1 MISQDGVIAPPTFLG
16 NDEQQQLANEIFKL
30 MVMQGAL
37 FAVDAPIRQ
46 TRSNLAQFLAEQK
59 KSDPESLAAAI
70 DAAVQ
75 ANPSVFAREE
85 QDEDVIYTTS
95 RLGTHERP
103 GEDLSH
109 MFKQRLYEPEKPL
122 PIDDIS
128 VVVSTT
134 RPALTTVEPVF
145 ISDYWQIQAGLVPVP
160 RGIPGEEGDEFETS
174 GVGDEPSEL
183 SSESEALVAQVAE
196 EVAPV
201 DEAPA
206 VIEDAEAIESEA
218 EEAEPVIARSATEI
232 VLEGQAIDLAWPV
245 EQLMASHGPALEQVL
260 LEAIERDPLNQIV
273 TFGRNVYPQASL
285 VNLGKNDL
293 RRIRDYILEVGEPL
307 LDTTII
313 ADLYYHN
320 PRQADYEG
328 FRFSLNYRLSR
339 EKDFDFVGVEGA
351 RLWSTKGLPIVGTKR
366 VKASEMGQLTS
377 YLEEGFDDS
386 LENQSAEAIKES
398 GSVSR
403 LLTFFEWEYGVL
415 PLDESLKAL
424 FPSLMLPEQR
434 SAVFRIDVPQHYTSY
449 LAEVRVP
456 TGSRG
461 GWLQGLEDFFREHL
475 VPGSLITLSR
485 GEEPNV
491 FVLQYEEAETTEDR
505 LLTLDEKKNKL
516 AFTNVSY
523 YSVVDE
529 DQLINQ
535 QRYGK
540 LRNLK
545 LFPMADRRKADLLLE
560 HIFETVG
567 DQLGNRS
574 EPLYWIKMDD
584 LYVAANVL
592 RPFSKSYLR
601 ILLDEDERYYAD
613 DSAPGAYFY
622 KPEQKPNVSEE
633 ENEVEEDEDEED
645 YPSMRRG
652 GRRFRGDEE

>member
-16 NDEQQQLANEIFKL
+16 NEEQQQLAKEIFQL

-46 TRSNLAQFLAEQK
+46 TRSNLVQFLAEQK
-59 KSDPESLAAAI
+59 QIDPDSLAAAI
-70 DAAVQ
+70 DAAIL

-85 QDEDVIYTTS
+85 IEDDVVYITS
-95 RLGTHERP
+95 RSGTYRP
-103 GEDLSH
+103 QTEDLSH
-109 MFKQRLYEPEKPL
+109 MFKDRLYQPEKPL

-160 RGIPGEEGDEFETS
+160 RGVPTEGAEESESISAGQPSPETS
-174 GVGDEPSEL
+174 LVSETPAFSASVEEAVVAEAAAEPEAVDAQ
-183 SSESEALVAQVAE
+183 ESDLVAE
-196 EVAPV
+196 PEVV
-201 DEAPA
+201 
-206 VIEDAEAIESEA
+206 
-218 EEAEPVIARSATEI
+218 RSATEI
-232 VLEGQAIDLAWPV
+232 VVDGQVIDLAWPV
-245 EQLMASHGPALEQVL
+245 EQLMASYGPL
-260 LEAIERDPLNQIV
+260 LERALLAAIDRDPLNQIV
-273 TFGRNVYPQASL
+273 SFGRNVYPQASL

-351 RLWSTKGLPIVGTKR
+351 RLWSTKGLPIIGTKR

-386 LENQSAEAIKES
+386 LESQSAEAIKES

-415 PLDESLKAL
+415 PFDESLKAL
-424 FPSLMLPEQR
+424 FPPLMLPDQR
-434 SAVFRIDVPQHYTSY
+434 SAIFRIDVPQHYTSY

-475 VPGSLITLSR
+475 VPGALITLSR
-485 GEEPNV
+485 TEEPNV
-491 FVLQYEEAETTEDR
+491 FVLQYEEAESSEDR

-516 AFTNVSY
+516 AFTNVTY
-523 YSVVDE
+523 YCVVDE

-535 QRYGK
+535 QRFGK

-574 EPLYWIKMDD
+574 EPLYWIKLDD

-601 ILLDEDERYYAD
+601 LLLNEDERYYAD
-613 DSAPGAYFY
+613 DSVADAYFY
-622 KPEQKPNVSEE
+622 KPEQKPELLEE
-633 ENEVEEDEDEED
+633 ESYEEEIDDEED

-652 GRRFRGDEE
+652 GRRFRDDDE